1 MPDAPTPRPFQASD
15 IRVLAS
21 TIYRCEF
28 NLPRDLKGGEATV
41 DGETEIRH
49 EIRFHPQREL
59 TFVRLELH
67 AGLVL
72 GGAPAPVV
80 LGAEFSYRVDH
91 LAQYLQLSDDE
102 EDQSAEVDDVF
113 ASILVGISLSTLR
126 GMWSAIAKQ
135 TPFPDLHIRV
145 YDPMEIL
152 NGPTLDD

>member
-1 MPDAPTPRPFQASD
+1 MADAPTPHTFNATD
-15 IRVLAS
+15 IRVVAS
-21 TIYRCEF
+21 RIYRCEF
-28 NLPRDLKGGEATV
+28 NLPRYLKDEDASVAGDT
-41 DGETEIRH
+41 TIKH
-49 EIRFHPQREL
+49 QIRFYPEGEL

-67 AGLVL
+67 ADLVL
-72 GGAPAPVV
+72 GGEPSPVV
-80 LGAEFSYRVDH
+80 LGAEFKYRVHH

-102 EDQSAEVDDVF
+102 EDRSAEVDDTF

-126 GMWSAIAKQ
+126 GMWSGIAKQ